1 MRPWVSPSG
10 PKGGNLD
17 IVARLYN
24 DSGALLAEMNPTAQT
39 TASLDATA
47 TGGRTAATKDE
58 RVDKLGMP
66 NLSYPCERTSKTDRR
81 RSQSRALNRQP
92 LPPSQARR
100 PSQAAQQLID
110 AQAVVQ

>member
-1 MRPWVSPSG
+1 
-10 PKGGNLD
+10 
-17 IVARLYN
+17 
-24 DSGALLAEMNPTAQT
+24 MN
-39 TASLDATA
+39 
-47 TGGRTAATKDE
+47 KDE
-58 RVDKLGMP
+58 RVDKLGTP
-66 NLSYPCERTSKTDRR
+66 NLSYPCERSKTDRR